1 MILITGA
8 TGNLGAHLAFHLLKK
23 HDRIVAIKRKS
34 SKLDTIEKIFSFYS
48 DSYKT
53 ILKKID
59 WYDADLSDIVSLNEA
74 FENVD
79 IVYHCAARI
88 SMNNKNYSKSYET
101 NVKGT
106 ANIVN
111 LSLQHKI
118 KKLCHVSSIAA
129 IGFKDG
135 DLTTEEDHL
144 NPEETSSVYSLT
156 KYYSEMEVWRG
167 IEEGLNAVIVNPSII
182 LAPYIL
188 NKTTSFFLNYFLK
201 RRFKYFTCG
210 KKGYIDVNDLS
221 KIMISLVESNI
232 SKERFL
238 INAENLSFKQIID
251 YANGYKNN
259 GESNK
264 ELTKLPLNL
273 LRILMSI
280 VTFGRPPL
288 TKQIIHYLLTDD
300 IYSNKKLLNIIDF
313 KFTPIKQSIN
323 NILNI
328 YTKKI

>member
-34 SKLDTIEKIFSFYS
+34 SNLDTIEKIFSFYS
-48 DSYKT
+48 DSYKSL
-53 ILKKID
+53 LKKID
-59 WYDADLSDIVSLNEA
+59 WFDADLSDIVGLNEA
-74 FENVD
+74 FKNID

-88 SMNNKNYSKSYET
+88 SMNNKNYLKSYET

-106 ANIVN
+106 TNIVN

-129 IGFKDG
+129 VGVNMD
-135 DLTTEEDHL
+135 DLTTEENHL
-144 NPEETSSVYSLT
+144 NPEETSSFYSLT
-156 KYYSEMEVWRG
+156 KYYGEMEIWRG

-188 NKTTSFFLNYFLK
+188 NKTATFFINYFLK
-201 RRFKYFTCG
+201 RKFKYYTCG

-251 YANGYKNN
+251 YVNGYKNN

-264 ELTKLPLNL
+264 KLSKFQLNT
-273 LRILMSI
+273 LRVIMSI
-280 VTFGRPPL
+280 FTLGHPPL
-288 TKQIIHYLLTDD
+288 TKQIIHYLLNDD

-313 KFTPIKQSIN
+313 KFTPINQTIN
-323 NILNI
+323 NMLNI
-328 YTKKI
+328 YTKKL

>member
-23 HDRIVAIKRKS
+23 HDRIIAIKRKS
-34 SKLDTIEKIFSFYS
+34 SNLDTIKKIFSYYS
-48 DSYKT
+48 DSSET

-59 WYDADLSDIVSLNEA
+59 WFDADLSDIVSLNEA
-74 FENVD
+74 FENID

-111 LSLQHKI
+111 LSLQYKI

-129 IGFKDG
+129 IGVNTDK
-135 DLTTEEDHL
+135 LTTEEDHL
-144 NPEETSSVYSLT
+144 NPEETRSVYSLT

-167 IEEGLNAVIVNPSII
+167 IEEGLNAVIVNPSVI

-188 NKTTSFFLNYFLK
+188 NKTASFFLNYFLK
-201 RRFKYFTCG
+201 RRIKYFTYG

-221 KIMISLVESNI
+221 KIMISLIESNI
-232 SKERFL
+232 SSERFL

-251 YANGYKNN
+251 YINSFNN
-259 GESNK
+259 KEETNK
-264 ELTKLPLNL
+264 ELSKFQLNL
-273 LRILMSI
+273 LRVLMSI
-280 VTFGRPPL
+280 FTLGRPPL
-288 TKQIIHYLLTDD
+288 TKQIIHYLLNDD
-300 IYSNKKLLNIIDF
+300 IYSNEKLLNTIDF
-313 KFTPIKQSIN
+313 KFTPVKQTIN
-323 NILNI
+323 NMLNI
-328 YTKKI
+328 YTKKL

>member
-221 KIMISLVESNI
+221 KMAT
-232 SKERFL
+232 KTM
-238 INAENLSFKQIID
+238 ENRT
-251 YANGYKNN
+251 KNLQN
-259 GESNK
+259 Y
-264 ELTKLPLNL
+264 L
-273 LRILMSI
+273 SI